1 VSGGERAAVFFQRC
15 KPYGRRGYQ
24 CRRR

>member
-1 VSGGERAAVFFQRC
+1 VSGGERATVFFQGC